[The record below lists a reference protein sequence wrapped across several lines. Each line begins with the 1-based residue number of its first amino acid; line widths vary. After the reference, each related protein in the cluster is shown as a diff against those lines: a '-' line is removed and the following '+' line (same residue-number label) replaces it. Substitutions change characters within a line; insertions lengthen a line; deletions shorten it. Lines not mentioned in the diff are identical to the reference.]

1 MARTRKSHARRR
13 LPNGFGQIT
22 KITGKYLRSP
32 YRAMITVGKDASGRP
47 ICKLLKPQAYFKT
60 YNDAYAALLEY
71 HKNPY
76 DIASEITMSELYDR
90 WLPEYIK
97 SGVSHSAISGIKSA
111 WHYCSAIYDIRV
123 SEVRARHI
131 RSCIEN
137 AAIMKKE
144 NLVCAS
150 ANIQIRIK
158 SLFNMM
164 FDYAVEYELTDKN
177 YARNIGR
184 LKNTEQET
192 GTKKEHLTFSEEEMQ
207 ALWNAAGT
215 VTGAD
220 LILIQCYS
228 GWRPGELG
236 LIETDNVDIVHWS
249 FSGGIKTE
257 SGKNRGVPIHSKIRP
272 FVLSYY
278 NKAKADGCKYVFSV
292 PYNRTGQIANPMT
305 YKHYKLIFANIIKNL
320 GMNPLHRAHDPRK
333 QFVTMGK
340 KAGVNEY
347 ALKKMVGH
355 IITDLTERVYTDRD
369 LEWLRNEIEK
379 I

>member
-76 DIASEITMSELYDR
+76 DSAREITMSELYDR

-97 SGVSHSAISGIKSA
+97 SGVSLSAISGIKSA

-137 AAIMKKE
+137 AAVMKKE
-144 NLVCAS
+144 TLIYAS

-164 FDYAVEYELTDKN
+164 FD
-177 YARNIGR
+177 
-184 LKNTEQET
+184 
-192 GTKKEHLTFSEEEMQ
+192 
-207 ALWNAAGT
+207 
-215 VTGAD
+215 
-220 LILIQCYS
+220 
-228 GWRPGELG
+228 
-236 LIETDNVDIVHWS
+236 
-249 FSGGIKTE
+249 
-257 SGKNRGVPIHSKIRP
+257 
-272 FVLSYY
+272 
-278 NKAKADGCKYVFSV
+278 
-292 PYNRTGQIANPMT
+292 
-305 YKHYKLIFANIIKNL
+305 
-320 GMNPLHRAHDPRK
+320 
-333 QFVTMGK
+333 
-340 KAGVNEY
+340 
-347 ALKKMVGH
+347 
-355 IITDLTERVYTDRD
+355 
-369 LEWLRNEIEK
+369 
-379 I
+379 